1 MVQICNYFKD
11 RRSPILDKKDLLK
24 RIRANNMSVTA
35 ISRLLSI
42 ERSTFYRKLNGG
54 RFTVD
59 QANVIRK
66 ALRLSDKEALDIF
79 LP

>member
-1 MVQICNYFKD
+1 M
-11 RRSPILDKKDLLK
+11 DKKDLLK

-35 ISRLLSI
+35 ISKLLSI

-66 ALRLSDKEALDIF
+66 AVRLSDKEALDIF

>member
-1 MVQICNYFKD
+1 M
-11 RRSPILDKKDLLK
+11 DKKDLLK

-35 ISRLLSI
+35 ISKLLSI
-42 ERSTFYRKLNGG
+42 ARSTFYRKLNGG